1 MLPIAL
7 AAADAQQVVA
17 HLVVP
22 GEPAELAAG
31 AVAEHSLE
39 QGAKREGGG
48 ELPSPPVMDE
58 CVRVV
63 ACACVLCGWLVPVAG

>member
-1 MLPIAL
+1 LLPIAL

-39 QGAKREGGG
+39 QGAKGKERGG
-48 ELPSPPVMDE
+48 
-58 CVRVV
+58 
-63 ACACVLCGWLVPVAG
+63 